1 MYEELMEQV
10 VQPENCRKALRAVK
24 RNGGAPGVDGMKTAG
39 FHRILQAFRAYRLQP
54 PDTENRTSGGVGGC
68 RGAIPGT
75 RPDRRETRP
84 STRVMRNAG

>member
-24 RNGGAPGVDGMKTAG
+24 RNGGAPGVDGMKTAE
-39 FHRILQAFRAYRLQP
+39 FHRILQAFRACRLQP

-68 RGAIPGT
+68 AGEIPRI
-75 RPDRRETRP
+75 RP
-84 STRVMRNAG
+84 V